1 MNRANRN
8 ALYVWLVLIMLTG
21 ATYTLG
27 RFGFGGTG
35 IMLVLLLS
43 VTLKGQLLAD
53 HFMGLR
59 GVQSRWRWVV
69 KGWLLGVV
77 TLIGLAYLLGEY

>member
-1 MNRANRN
+1 MYRN
-8 ALYVWLVLIMLTG
+8 ALLVWMVLVMLTG
-21 ATYTLG
+21 ASYTLG

-43 VTLKGQLLAD
+43 VTLKGQLVAD

-59 GVQSRWRWVV
+59 GVRSRWRRVV
-69 KGWLLGVV
+69 TGWLLVV
-77 TLIGLAYLLGEY
+77 VALIGLAYLPGEY

>member
-1 MNRANRN
+1 MTRVNRN
-8 ALYVWLVLIMLTG
+8 ALLVWMVLVTLTG

-27 RFGFGGTG
+27 RLGFGGTG

-43 VTLKGQLLAD
+43 VMLKGQLVAD
-53 HFMGLR
+53 YFMGLR
-59 GVQSRWRWVV
+59 GVESRWRLVV
-69 KGWLLGVV
+69 TGWLLAVV